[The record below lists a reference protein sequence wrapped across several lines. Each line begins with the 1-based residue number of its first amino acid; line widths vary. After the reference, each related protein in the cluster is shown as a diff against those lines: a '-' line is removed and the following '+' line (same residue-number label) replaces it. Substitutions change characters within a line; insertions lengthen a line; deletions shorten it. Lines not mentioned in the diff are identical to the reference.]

1 MLFEG
6 QETFDHDINEVWAA
20 LHDTQ
25 LLTRALP
32 GCKSMK
38 PVGDN
43 SYAVALSLGVA
54 AVKGDYEGRIKVN
67 DLKQPTHFVIEGAGR
82 GAPGFVELH
91 MDCKLEAQ
99 GAGTLMRWRCDATVG
114 GLIASIGGRVL
125 SGVSKFLAKQF
136 FNAFRKELGEPGAQ
150 SSVSRRTDNVRS
162 LPGAAARA
170 GQSRGPVSR
179 WRAFWAALSRWFSR
193 SPS

>member
-20 LHDTQ
+20 LHDTE

-99 GAGTLMRWRCDATVG
+99 GAATLMRWKCDAKVG

-136 FNAFRKELGEPGAQ
+136 FHAFRKELGEPGAN
-150 SSVSRRTDNVRS
+150 SAASPRTDNVRP
-162 LPGAAARA
+162 LHGAAR
-170 GQSRGPVSR
+170 QSRGPVSR

>member
-6 QETFDHDINEVWAA
+6 QETFDRDINEVWAA
-20 LHDTQ
+20 LHDTE

-99 GAGTLMRWRCDATVG
+99 GAATLMRWRCDAKVG

-136 FNAFRKELGEPGAQ
+136 FHAFRKELGEPGAD
-150 SSVSRRTDNVRS
+150 SAASPRTDNVRP
-162 LPGAAARA
+162 LHGAAR
-170 GQSRGPVSR
+170 QSRGPVSR

>member
-1 MLFEG
+1 MQFEG

-20 LHDTQ
+20 LHDTE

-43 SYAVALSLGVA
+43 AYTVALSLGVA

-99 GAGTLMRWRCDATVG
+99 GAATLMRWRCDAKVG

-136 FNAFRKELGEPGAQ
+136 FHAFRKELGEPGAK
-150 SSVSRRTDNVRS
+150 SSASRRTDNVRR
-162 LPGAAARA
+162 LPGAA
-170 GQSRGPVSR
+170 GQSRGSVSR
-179 WRAFWAALSRWFSR
+179 WSAFWAALRRWFSR

>member
-20 LHDTQ
+20 LHDTE

-43 SYAVALSLGVA
+43 AYTVALSLGVA

-99 GAGTLMRWRCDATVG
+99 GAATLMRWKCDAKVG

-136 FNAFRKELGEPGAQ
+136 FHAFRKELGEPVAN
-150 SSVSRRTDNVRS
+150 SAASRRTDNVRP
-162 LPGAAARA
+162 LPGAAR
-170 GQSRGPVSR
+170 QSRGPVSR